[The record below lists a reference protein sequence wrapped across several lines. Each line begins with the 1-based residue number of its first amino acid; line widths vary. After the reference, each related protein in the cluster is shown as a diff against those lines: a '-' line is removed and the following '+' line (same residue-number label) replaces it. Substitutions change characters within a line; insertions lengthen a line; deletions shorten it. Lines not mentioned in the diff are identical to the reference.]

1 MTELYN
7 TPEEFDC
14 WFCGA
19 RQKRHTDWD
28 DHVLCDQMVCDYCSI
43 EDEKATKINAVY
55 AELCAELVALRQY
68 RARVKP
74 HCMSVRVDLMS
85 AEAQFQK
92 FENPVNPVSPAAANE
107 PIGLQGR
114 PLTATELMEE
124 AIGRKIHEP
133 KN

>member
-1 MTELYN
+1 MTAETNEPYT
-7 TPEEFDC
+7 TPEDFDC
-14 WFCGA
+14 WFCGV
-19 RQKRHTDWD
+19 RNERTGREQI
-28 DHVLCDQMVCDYCSI
+28 LCDEALCRNCTIPDAEANKV
-43 EDEKATKINAVY
+43 NAVH
-55 AELCAELVALRQY
+55 AKLCAELVALRQY

-85 AEAQFQK
+85 AEVEFQK
-92 FENPVNPVSPAAANE
+92 WENPVSPAAANE